1 MRKVKYSN
9 INIGGEILK
18 ELYVFYDNKG
28 NLALLPLL
36 FSINLAKT
44 GEVFVDKIIS
54 TRDRQKNSEFVTEK
68 SLEKSEIS
76 LHTES
81 TYLGHILKFLEY
93 LEGNS
98 LPGDELE
105 HRSELV
111 DDEDIS
117 YFLNGVYPKNIT
129 TLSSVKGMKSALTAY
144 FNFLTYL
151 GISKHKSIKVDKET
165 RSIMLTKESE
175 NFQIKYIKSNIIN
188 ELLLA
193 TKTKADN
200 LIIQCGYKLGLRARE
215 CAGLI
220 LTGDNG
226 LKELIEEYKDEE
238 ENIGKYPIVT
248 EYFLYMLRSKYT
260 KGGKSRLLYIPR
272 SMMRDIESYIETER
286 ADIVTNSKH
295 GDSDTLILCAA
306 KNYYG
311 KPISTKHASTVFRR
325 LKKAVT
331 NLEEHHTFHCLRHTF
346 ATQLYDN
353 KINKG
358 EGKNEALRHVAIRL
372 GHSLDRNGN
381 ASTNTVRY
389 IEMRD
394 YMLIA
399 ENNL

>member
-18 ELYVFYDNKG
+18 ELHVFYDDKG
-28 NLALLPLL
+28 NLVLLPLL
-36 FSINLAKT
+36 FSIHLART

-54 TRDRQKNSEFVTEK
+54 TRDRQKGSDFVTAK
-68 SLEKSEIS
+68 SLEESEVSI
-76 LHTES
+76 HTES
-81 TYLGHILKFLEY
+81 TYLGHILKFIEY

-105 HRSELV
+105 HHSEV
-111 DDEDIS
+111 ADDDDIS
-117 YFLNGVYPKNIT
+117 YFLNDIYPNNVT

-151 GISKHKSIKVDKET
+151 GLSKHKSIKVNKAT
-165 RSIMLTKESE
+165 RSVMLTKESQ
-175 NFQIKYIKSNIIN
+175 NFQIKYIKSAVIS

-215 CAGLI
+215 CAGLL
-220 LTGDNG
+220 LTGNDG
-226 LKELIEEYKDEE
+226 LQKLVDQYNDEE
-238 ENIGKYPIVT
+238 KNRSKHRIVT
-248 EYFLYMLRSKYT
+248 EVFVYTIRSKYT
-260 KGGKSRLLYIPR
+260 KGGKPRLLYIPR
-272 SMMRDIESYIETER
+272 SMMRNIESYIETER
-286 ADIVTNSKH
+286 ADIVKNSSY
-295 GDSDTLILCAA
+295 GNPETLIICAA
-306 KNYYG
+306 RNHYG

-325 LKKAVT
+325 LKETVT
-331 NLEEHHTFHCLRHTF
+331 NLEKHHTFHCLRHTY
-346 ATQLYDN
+346 ATLLYDN

-381 ASTNTVRY
+381 AGTNTVRY

-394 YMLIA
+394 YMLVVD
-399 ENNL
+399 NSL